1 MEKTLTL
8 LGFLINGISKKLGA
22 CINSHKKIMDDDP
35 EIAIAQNPKII
46 DGGLGLLE
54 KIQRTF
60 TDSIPNNQNSKI
72 ERETN
77 SFERKC

>member
-1 MEKTLTL
+1 
-8 LGFLINGISKKLGA
+8 
-22 CINSHKKIMDDDP
+22 MDDDP